1 MHTSPSDLHMLPRL
15 SDLMLFLEV
24 LWGWSLSHLVQ
35 SRTSKKWSCT
45 LATFFLC
52 ESEGLDKL
60 HPYRT
65 AAVLVDSRTSVW
77 ICDVVRLSPQSMH
90 HLRAWNRISVAV
102 MWWSWGYSSSHWL
115 RNWCIPWGLGMEN
128 GSSSSGPSVEKV
140 WLWHTMMLAAGE
152 WCNVRTPRQ
161 FWVQFCPQNLWWNF
175 IGRLPSTHHRCNW
188 GTGGPGPI
196 GSVAGSGYTG
206 YSYNTYGTADD
217 EWRRLLACL
226 EVLLAVITW
235 GVIQACLVRSIRST
249 YWES

>member
-1 MHTSPSDLHMLPRL
+1 MHVQASERSLQRDSCCCKRLRHRDDQWGFTILLHAIMHTSPSDLHILLRL

-35 SRTSKKWSCT
+35 SRTSNKWSCT

-102 MWWSWGYSSSHWL
+102 MGWSWGFSSSHWL

-140 WLWHTMMLAAGE
+140 WLWHTMMLMLA
-152 WCNVRTPRQ
+152 
-161 FWVQFCPQNLWWNF
+161 
-175 IGRLPSTHHRCNW
+175 
-188 GTGGPGPI
+188 
-196 GSVAGSGYTG
+196 SG
-206 YSYNTYGTADD
+206 
-217 EWRRLLACL
+217 AC
-226 EVLLAVITW
+226 
-235 GVIQACLVRSIRST
+235 
-249 YWES
+249 